1 MIVRNGGQL
10 SQLQRYLSG
19 QGIPVRIPVAE
30 SAVRDEV
37 AVRPLLDA
45 YAVALDP
52 DVLTPESAVS
62 LLTSRIGGATS
73 LELRRLRQSLA
84 AGGTPGRRRTLQRL
98 PCWWRRSLSPA
109 RSAHWAS
116 RAGRPA
122 GSHG

>member
-10 SQLQRYLSG
+10 SQLQRYLAG

-52 DVLTPESAVS
+52 AVLTP
-62 LLTSRIGGATS
+62 G
-73 LELRRLRQSLA
+73 
-84 AGGTPGRRRTLQRL
+84 GRRVPADL
-98 PCWWRRSLSPA
+98 PDRR
-109 RSAHWAS
+109 RH
-116 RAGRPA
+116 RD
-122 GSHG
+122 